1 MGVVHATAVYDYEK
15 QDRSAHRSIYDNE
28 YFPVLL
34 YLTLTAI
41 RDSRQIH
48 ILFFERRLIVGS
60 SADSSGHCEVKCS
73 FPFSWSDGLRF
84 ASSSKLARRQRGRK
98 EQLPPAF
105 LERSVRGCLLT
116 RPSSLFSDL
125 FLHQPNINPLC
136 IFHDSL
142 LLLYYSVALLTAYLL
157 CHHLLDSIPKVSLSM
172 DLRLCNG

>member
-1 MGVVHATAVYDYEK
+1 MIMKSKIAQLIGLYMIT
-15 QDRSAHRSIYDNE
+15 SIS
-28 YFPVLL
+28 L
-34 YLTLTAI
+34 YYYTLTLTAI

>member
-1 MGVVHATAVYDYEK
+1 MGVVHATIVYDYEK

-105 LERSVRGCLLT
+105 LERSVRAVYLLD
-116 RPSSLFSDL
+116 RLLSSQTSSF
-125 FLHQPNINPLC
+125 INQTSTHFASSMIAC
-136 IFHDSL
+136 YCFTT
-142 LLLYYSVALLTAYLL
+142 LLLYSLLTYSAIIFL
-157 CHHLLDSIPKVSLSM
+157 IPKVSLSM
-172 DLRLCNG
+172 DIRLCNG